1 MAQGKRIDWGW
12 DLKPDDGYANLF
24 IKNDCVNCD
33 FEKMFSFQ
41 LRRKKVIQTYQEH
54 LIIESFYNNEPN
66 GSIET
71 NIYSLGKDLK
81 QFMQYGVAFSSIVY
95 ADLQNEIE
103 KNYLTLPIQYV
114 NLYEKKLTD
123 DILHLVAELC
133 SEYELVDGFY
143 DIPVDQF
150 NKSIQD
156 SEYSD
161 HDLKEI
167 KKMLKDLNYTQCN
180 TGRYS
185 YLTRINEK
193 PTRVMRIKAKELNQ
207 YISKKSDEAGE

>member
-1 MAQGKRIDWGW
+1 
-12 DLKPDDGYANLF
+12 
-24 IKNDCVNCD
+24 
-33 FEKMFSFQ
+33 
-41 LRRKKVIQTYQEH
+41 
-54 LIIESFYNNEPN
+54 
-66 GSIET
+66 
-71 NIYSLGKDLK
+71 
-81 QFMQYGVAFSSIVY
+81 MQYGVAFSPIVY

-103 KNYLTLPIQYV
+103 KNYLTLPIQYI
-114 NLYEKKLTD
+114 NLYEKKPTD

-193 PTRVMRIKAKELNQ
+193 PTRVMRIKANELNQ
-207 YISKKSDEAGE
+207 YISKELDEAGE